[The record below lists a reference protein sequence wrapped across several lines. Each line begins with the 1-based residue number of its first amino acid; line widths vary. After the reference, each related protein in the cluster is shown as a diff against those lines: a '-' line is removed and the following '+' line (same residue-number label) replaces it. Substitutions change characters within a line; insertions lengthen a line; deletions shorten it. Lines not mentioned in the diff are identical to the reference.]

1 MPAHEPKN
9 CPRCGT
15 AFECRVGNITRCQC
29 QVVTIPEEVAD
40 ELQTEYGDCLCA
52 DCLKELV
59 SETTEA

>member
-15 AFECRVGNITRCQC
+15 AFECRVGNIERCQC
-29 QVVTIPEEVAD
+29 QVVTIPEEVA
-40 ELQTEYGDCLCA
+40 EGLQTEYGDCLCA

-59 SETTEA
+59 RETAEA